1 MLSWYRGFVSFDAM
15 FSLIPIL
22 LLTVFLLNIMHYLLY
37 DAVESVEAQEKFNKL
52 VLVADYIVKRGGAY
66 EKDNIIY
73 PNLIDPGK
81 LKGLETELGS
91 KISMDL
97 FIGLESEG
105 GIPNTDKEC
114 IYRIVVNNNTG
125 EIDRL
130 FVCG

>member
-1 MLSWYRGFVSFDAM
+1 MLSWHSGFVSFDAM

-22 LLTVFLLNIMHYLLY
+22 LLTVFLLNIMYYLLH
-37 DAVESVEAQEKFNKL
+37 DAVESIEAQERFNKL

-66 EKDNIIY
+66 EENKVIY

-81 LKGLETELGS
+81 LSGLEAELGS
-91 KISMDL
+91 KVHMDL

-114 IYRIVVNNNTG
+114 IYRIVVNHNSG